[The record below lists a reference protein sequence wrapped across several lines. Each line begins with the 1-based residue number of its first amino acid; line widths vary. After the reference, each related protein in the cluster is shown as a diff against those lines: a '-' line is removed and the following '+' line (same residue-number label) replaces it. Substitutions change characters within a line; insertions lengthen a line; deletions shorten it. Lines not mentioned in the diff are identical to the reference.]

1 MTTPVR
7 SKATPPSQN
16 YVRIF
21 DTTLRDG
28 EQAPGATL
36 TSEEKLEVARAL
48 SRLGVDVI
56 EAGFPSASPDDFQ
69 AVHDIAE
76 TIGGESVA
84 GRPSSEPPII
94 CGLARATE
102 KDIQTAFDAIKI
114 AKFPRIHI
122 FLATSPLHR
131 EHKLRMTKEQVM
143 VRAREMVTFAKK
155 LCDDIEFSPEDAGRT
170 EPEFLHEVLTAVIEC
185 GATTLNI
192 PDTVGYTVPAEFGA
206 IIEGIMKNVKGVEN
220 VVVSVHCHDDLGLAT
235 ANALAGISAGAR
247 QAEVTINGI
256 GERAGNTSLEEVV
269 MALQTRQP
277 MYGLKTG
284 IDATQLVRTSRLVSV
299 RTGMVVPPNKAIVG
313 ANAFAHESGIHQDGM
328 LKHAGTYEIMRP
340 ETVGAS
346 KTLLV
351 MGKHSGRHAFGVRLK
366 ELGHVL
372 EGEALEAAFQRFKI
386 LADKKKRITD
396 ADLEALAASEVA
408 RGIEY
413 YALDAVQVTC
423 GSNGMPTATVRL
435 RCPDGE
441 LRTQAA
447 VGTGPVHA
455 VFTAVD
461 EIVKAP
467 SELVEYTINAV
478 TEGIDALGHASVHV
492 RAVGS
497 SDGRLNAQHGTS
509 GAAIL
514 HGQAADSDVIVAS
527 TKAYIGA
534 LNRLLVTLGTY
545 DKQAEKSQVNE
556 KSQVREQ
563 STGAAE

>member
-1 MTTPVR
+1 MTTPV
-7 SKATPPSQN
+7 KKHTKPPSD

-28 EQAPGATL
+28 EQCPGATL

-76 TIGGESVA
+76 TIGLEPIS
-84 GRPSSEPPII
+84 GRPSAEPPII

-131 EHKLRMTKEQVM
+131 EHKLRMTKEQV
-143 VRAREMVTFAKK
+143 VERARAMVSFAKK

-192 PDTVGYTVPAEFGA
+192 PDTVGYTVPSEFGA
-206 IIEGIMKNVKGVEN
+206 IIDGIVKNVKGVEN
-220 VVVSVHCHDDLGLAT
+220 VVISVHCHDDLGLAT
-235 ANALAGISAGAR
+235 ANALAGIAAGAR

-277 MYGLKTG
+277 MFGLKTG

-351 MGKHSGRHAFGVRLK
+351 MGKHSGRHAFSVRLK
-366 ELGHVL
+366 ELGHAL
-372 EGEALEAAFQRFKI
+372 EGEALEAAFQRFKS

-396 ADLEALAASEVA
+396 ADLEALAASEVG

-413 YALDAVQVTC
+413 YALDAVQVVC
-423 GSNGMPTATVRL
+423 GSSGMPTATVRL

-455 VFTAVD
+455 VFTAID
-461 EIVKAP
+461 EIVNAP

-478 TEGIDALGHASVHV
+478 TEGIDALGHASVRV
-492 RAVGS
+492 RSTS
-497 SDGRLNAQHGTS
+497 STENRLNAQHGS
-509 GAAIL
+509 GGAPIL
-514 HGQAADSDVIVAS
+514 HGQAADSDVLVAS
-527 TKAYIGA
+527 TKAYLGA

-545 DKQAEKSQVNE
+545 DKPANNSAMTEKQP
-556 KSQVREQ
+556 VREQ
-563 STGAAE
+563 TTGAAE

>member
-1 MTTPVR
+1 MTSPV
-7 SKATPPSQN
+7 KKHTKPPRD

-28 EQAPGATL
+28 EQCPGATL

-69 AVHDIAE
+69 AVQDIAE
-76 TIGGESVA
+76 TVGIEPIA
-84 GRPSSEPPII
+84 GRPSSEPPIV

-114 AKFPRIHI
+114 AKFPRIHV

-131 EHKLRMTKEQVM
+131 EHKLRMTREQVIE
-143 VRAREMVTFAKK
+143 RARTMITFAKK

-170 EPEFLHEVLTAVIEC
+170 EPDFLHEVLSAVIEC

-192 PDTVGYTVPAEFGA
+192 PDTVGYTVPSEFGS
-206 IIEGIMKNVKGVEN
+206 IIDGIMKNVKGVED
-220 VVVSVHCHDDLGLAT
+220 VIVSVHCHDDLGLAT
-235 ANALAGISAGAR
+235 ANALAGIHAGAR

-256 GERAGNTSLEEVV
+256 GERAGNTALEEIV

-277 MYGLKTG
+277 MFGLRTG

-351 MGKHSGRHAFGVRLK
+351 MGKHSGRHAFTVRLK
-366 ELGHVL
+366 ELGHAL
-372 EGEALEAAFQRFKI
+372 EGEALEAAFQRFKT

-396 ADLEALAASEVA
+396 ADLEALAASEVG

-435 RCPDGE
+435 RCPDGQ

-461 EIVKAP
+461 EIVNAP

-478 TEGIDALGHASVHV
+478 TEGIDALGHASVRV
-492 RAVGS
+492 RAIGGV
-497 SDGRLNAQHGTS
+497 DGRLNAQHGSS

-527 TKAYIGA
+527 TKAYLGA

-545 DKQAEKSQVNE
+545 EKQAEKSQV
-556 KSQVREQ
+556 REQ
-563 STGAAE
+563 TTGAAE

>member
-1 MTTPVR
+1 MTSPV
-7 SKATPPSQN
+7 KKQALPPSD

-28 EQAPGATL
+28 EQCPGATL

-76 TIGGESVA
+76 TVGIEA
-84 GRPSSEPPII
+84 ITGRPSTEPPII

-114 AKFPRIHI
+114 ARFPRIHV

-131 EHKLRMTKEQVM
+131 EHKLRMTREQVLE
-143 VRAREMVTFAKK
+143 RARTMITFAKT
-155 LCDDIEFSPEDAGRT
+155 LCADIEFSPEDAGRT
-170 EPEFLHEVLTAVIEC
+170 EPDFLHEVLTAVIEC

-206 IIEGIMKNVKGVEN
+206 IISGIMKNVKGVEN
-220 VVVSVHCHDDLGLAT
+220 VIVSVHCHDDLGLAT
-235 ANALAGISAGAR
+235 ANALAGIAAGAR

-277 MYGLKTG
+277 LFGLKTG
-284 IDATQLVRTSRLVSV
+284 IDATQLVRTSRLVSM

-328 LKHAGTYEIMRP
+328 LKHAGTYEIMLP

-351 MGKHSGRHAFGVRLK
+351 MGKHSGRHAFGVRLR
-366 ELGHVL
+366 ELGHAL
-372 EGEALEAAFQRFKI
+372 EGEALEAAFQRFKT

-396 ADLEALAASEVA
+396 ADLEALAASEVG
-408 RGIEY
+408 RGVEY
-413 YALDAVQVTC
+413 FALDAVQVVC
-423 GSNGMPTATVRL
+423 GSGGMPTATVRL
-435 RCPDGE
+435 RCPDGQF
-441 LRTQAA
+441 RTQAA

-455 VFTAVD
+455 AFTAVD

-478 TEGIDALGHASVHV
+478 TEGIDALGHASVRV

-497 SDGRLNAQHGTS
+497 SDNRLNAQHGS
-509 GAAIL
+509 GGAPML
-514 HGQAADSDVIVAS
+514 HGHAADSDVIVAS

-534 LNRLLVTLGTY
+534 LNRLLAALGTY
-545 DKQAEKSQVNE
+545 EKQAEKSQV
-556 KSQVREQ
+556 REQ
-563 STGAAE
+563 TTGAAE

>member
-1 MTTPVR
+1 
-7 SKATPPSQN
+7 
-16 YVRIF
+16 
-21 DTTLRDG
+21 
-28 EQAPGATL
+28 
-36 TSEEKLEVARAL
+36 
-48 SRLGVDVI
+48 
-56 EAGFPSASPDDFQ
+56 
-69 AVHDIAE
+69 
-76 TIGGESVA
+76 
-84 GRPSSEPPII
+84 
-94 CGLARATE
+94 
-102 KDIQTAFDAIKI
+102 
-114 AKFPRIHI
+114 
-122 FLATSPLHR
+122 
-131 EHKLRMTKEQVM
+131 
-143 VRAREMVTFAKK
+143 
-155 LCDDIEFSPEDAGRT
+155 
-170 EPEFLHEVLTAVIEC
+170 
-185 GATTLNI
+185 
-192 PDTVGYTVPAEFGA
+192 
-206 IIEGIMKNVKGVEN
+206 MKNVKGVQN
-220 VVVSVHCHDDLGLAT
+220 VIVSVHCHDDLGLAT
-235 ANALAGISAGAR
+235 ANALAGIHAGAR

-277 MYGLKTG
+277 LFGLRTG

-351 MGKHSGRHAFGVRLK
+351 MGKHSGRHAFTVRLK
-366 ELGHVL
+366 ELGHAL
-372 EGEALEAAFQRFKI
+372 DGEALEAAFQRFKI

-396 ADLEALAASEVA
+396 ADLEALAASEVG

-413 YALDAVQVTC
+413 YALDAVQVVC
-423 GSNGMPTATVRL
+423 GSSGMPTATVRL

-455 VFTAVD
+455 VFTAID

-478 TEGIDALGHASVHV
+478 TEGIDALGHASVRV

-497 SDGRLNAQHGTS
+497 SDNRLNAQHGS
-509 GAAIL
+509 NGAAIL
-514 HGQAADSDVIVAS
+514 HGQAADSDVLVAS
-527 TKAYIGA
+527 TKAYLGA

-545 DKQAEKSQVNE
+545 EKTADKSQVTE
-556 KSQVREQ
+556 KSPVREHT
-563 STGAAE
+563 TGAAE

>member
-1 MTTPVR
+1 
-7 SKATPPSQN
+7 
-16 YVRIF
+16 VRIF

-28 EQAPGATL
+28 EQCPGATL

-76 TIGGESVA
+76 TIGVEPIS
-84 GRPSSEPPII
+84 GRPSTEPPII

-102 KDIQTAFDAIKI
+102 KDIQTAFDAIKV

-131 EHKLRMTKEQVM
+131 EHKLRMTREQV
-143 VRAREMVTFAKK
+143 VERARTMVTFAKK

-170 EPEFLHEVLTAVIEC
+170 EPDFLHEVLTAVIEC

-206 IIEGIMKNVKGVEN
+206 IIDGIMKNVKGVEN

-235 ANALAGISAGAR
+235 ANALAGIHAGAR

-277 MYGLKTG
+277 LFGLKTG

-351 MGKHSGRHAFGVRLK
+351 MGKHSGRHAFSVRLK
-366 ELGHVL
+366 ELGHAL
-372 EGEALEAAFQRFKI
+372 DGEALEAAFQRFKI

-396 ADLEALAASEVA
+396 ADLEALAASEVG

-413 YALDAVQVTC
+413 YALDAVQVVC
-423 GSNGMPTATVRL
+423 GSGGMPTATVRL

-455 VFTAVD
+455 VFTAID

-478 TEGIDALGHASVHV
+478 TEGIDALGHASVRV
-492 RAVGS
+492 RAIGS
-497 SDGRLNAQHGTS
+497 SDNRLNAQHGS
-509 GAAIL
+509 VGAAIL
-514 HGQAADSDVIVAS
+514 HGQAADSDVLVAS
-527 TKAYIGA
+527 TKAYLGA

-545 DKQAEKSQVNE
+545 EKQADKSQVTE
-556 KSQVREQ
+556 KSHVREQ
-563 STGAAE
+563 TTGAAE

>member
-1 MTTPVR
+1 MST
-7 SKATPPSQN
+7 KAPAAPKPAPD

-28 EQAPGATL
+28 EQCPGATL

-76 TIGGESVA
+76 TVGKEPLP
-84 GRPSSEPPII
+84 GRPSSEPPIV

-102 KDIQTAFDAIKI
+102 KDIQTAFDAIKV
-114 AKFPRIHI
+114 AKYPRIHM

-131 EHKLRMTKEQVM
+131 EHKLRMTKEQVLA
-143 VRAREMVTFAKK
+143 RARTMITFAKT
-155 LCDDIEFSPEDAGRT
+155 LCEDIEFSPEDAGRT
-170 EPEFLHEVLTAVIEC
+170 EPEFLHEVLEAVIEC

-192 PDTVGYTVPAEFGA
+192 PDTVGYTVPNEFGA
-206 IIEGIMKNVKGVEN
+206 IIAGIMKNVKGVEN
-220 VVVSVHCHDDLGLAT
+220 VIVSVHCHDDLGLAT
-235 ANALAGISAGAR
+235 ANALAGVQAGAR

-256 GERAGNTSLEEVV
+256 GERAGNTSLEELV
-269 MALQTRQP
+269 MTLQTRHP
-277 MYGLKTG
+277 MFGLKTG
-284 IDATQLVRTSRLVSV
+284 IDATQLVRTSRLVSS

-351 MGKHSGRHAFGVRLK
+351 MGKHSGRHAFAVRLK

-372 EGEALEAAFQRFKI
+372 EGEALEAAFQRFKT
-386 LADKKKRITD
+386 LADNKKRITD
-396 ADLEALAASEVA
+396 ADLEALAASEVG
-408 RGIEY
+408 RGVEY
-413 YALDAVQVTC
+413 YALDAVQVSC
-423 GSNGMPTATVRL
+423 GSNGLPTATVRL
-435 RCPDGE
+435 RCPDGQ
-441 LRTQAA
+441 LRVQAA

-455 VFTAVD
+455 VFTAID

-478 TEGIDALGHASVHV
+478 TEGIDALGHASVRV
-492 RAVGS
+492 RAVG
-497 SDGRLNAQHGTS
+497 SDGRLNAQHGS
-509 GAAIL
+509 NGAAIL

-527 TKAYIGA
+527 TKAYLGA

-545 DKQAEKSQVNE
+545 EKHTEKAAE
-556 KSQVREQ
+556 RDAR
-563 STGAAE
+563 TGAAE

>member
-1 MTTPVR
+1 MTSPV
-7 SKATPPSQN
+7 KKHTIPPRD

-28 EQAPGATL
+28 EQCPGATL

-69 AVHDIAE
+69 AVRDIAE
-76 TIGGESVA
+76 TVGIEPIE
-84 GRPSSEPPII
+84 GRPSSEPPIV

-114 AKFPRIHI
+114 AKFPRIHV

-131 EHKLRMTKEQVM
+131 EHKLRMTKEQV
-143 VRAREMVTFAKK
+143 VERARAMITFAKT

-170 EPEFLHEVLTAVIEC
+170 EPAFLHEVLSAVIEC

-192 PDTVGYTVPAEFGA
+192 PDTVGYTVPSEFGA
-206 IIEGIMKNVKGVEN
+206 IIDGIVKNVKGVEN
-220 VVVSVHCHDDLGLAT
+220 VVISVHCHDDLGLAT
-235 ANALAGISAGAR
+235 ANALAGIMAGAR

-256 GERAGNTSLEEVV
+256 GERAGNTSLEELV
-269 MALQTRQP
+269 MTLQTRQP
-277 MYGLKTG
+277 LFGLRTG
-284 IDATQLVRTSRLVSV
+284 IDATQLVRTSRLVSL

-351 MGKHSGRHAFGVRLK
+351 MGKHSGRHAFTVRLK
-366 ELGHVL
+366 ELGHAL
-372 EGEALEAAFQRFKI
+372 EGEALEAAFQRFKS
-386 LADKKKRITD
+386 LADKKKTITD
-396 ADLEALAASEVA
+396 ADLEALAASEVG
-408 RGIEY
+408 RGVEY
-413 YALDAVQVTC
+413 FALDAVQVTC

-435 RCPDGE
+435 RCPDGR
-441 LRTQAA
+441 LRVQAA

-455 VFTAVD
+455 AFTAVD
-461 EIVKAP
+461 EIVNAP

-478 TEGIDALGHASVHV
+478 TEGIDALGHASVRV
-492 RAVGS
+492 RAIGS
-497 SDGRLNAQHGTS
+497 SDGRLNAQHGS
-509 GAAIL
+509 GGVAIM

-527 TKAYIGA
+527 TKAYLGA

-545 DKQAEKSQVNE
+545 EKQAD

-563 STGAAE
+563 TTGAAE

>member
-1 MTTPVR
+1 MTSPV
-7 SKATPPSQN
+7 KKHTPPPPD

-28 EQAPGATL
+28 EQCPGATL

-76 TIGGESVA
+76 TVGIESIA
-84 GRPSSEPPII
+84 GRPSNEPPIV

-102 KDIQTAFDAIKI
+102 KDIQTAFDAIKV
-114 AKFPRIHI
+114 AKFPRIHV

-131 EHKLRMTKEQVM
+131 EHKLRMSKEQV
-143 VRAREMVTFAKK
+143 VARARQMITFAKS

-170 EPEFLHEVLTAVIEC
+170 EPDFLHEVLSAVIEC

-192 PDTVGYTVPAEFGA
+192 PDTVGYTVPSEFGA
-206 IIEGIMKNVKGVEN
+206 IIDGIIKNVKGVEN

-235 ANALAGISAGAR
+235 ANALAGIMAGAR

-256 GERAGNTSLEEVV
+256 GERAGNTSLEEIV
-269 MALQTRQP
+269 MTLQTRQP
-277 MYGLKTG
+277 LFGLRTG
-284 IDATQLVRTSRLVSV
+284 IDATQLVRTSRLVSM
-299 RTGMVVPPNKAIVG
+299 RTGMVVQPNKAIVG

-351 MGKHSGRHAFGVRLK
+351 MGKHSGRHAFTVRLK
-366 ELGHVL
+366 ELGHAL
-372 EGEALEAAFQRFKI
+372 EGEALEAAFQRFKS
-386 LADKKKRITD
+386 LADKKKTITD
-396 ADLEALAASEVA
+396 ADLEALAASEA
-408 RGIEY
+408 GRGIEY
-413 YALDAVQVTC
+413 FALDAVQVTC

-435 RCPDGE
+435 RCPDGQ
-441 LRTQAA
+441 LRVQAA

-455 VFTAVD
+455 AFTAVD
-461 EIVKAP
+461 EIVQAP
-467 SELVEYTINAV
+467 SELLEYNINAV
-478 TEGIDALGHASVHV
+478 TEGIDALGHASVRV
-492 RAVGS
+492 RAIGS
-497 SDGRLNAQHGTS
+497 SDPRLNAQHGS
-509 GAAIL
+509 GGAAIL

-545 DKQAEKSQVNE
+545 DKQAD

-563 STGAAE
+563 TTGAAE